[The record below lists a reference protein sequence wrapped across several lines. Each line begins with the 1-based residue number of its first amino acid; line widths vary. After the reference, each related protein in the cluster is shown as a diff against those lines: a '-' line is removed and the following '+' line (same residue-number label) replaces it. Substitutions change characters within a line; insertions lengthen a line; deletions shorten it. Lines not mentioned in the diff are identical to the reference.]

1 MELLDCCSHS
11 FTHFQIYF
19 FSCFIDFYHNTENLD
34 PFTFDG
40 MEWQKIFQTLT
51 KKVYTAVVACL
62 RTYRTEAAT
71 QLKTIK
77 DDGHAKIY
85 AEMSKRFR
93 QFEWFVLDLP
103 SSGLVSNTKV
113 DLIHKSK

>member
-1 MELLDCCSHS
+1 
-11 FTHFQIYF
+11 
-19 FSCFIDFYHNTENLD
+19 
-34 PFTFDG
+34 

-51 KKVYTAVVACL
+51 EKVYTSVVDCL

-77 DDGHAKIY
+77 DDGHAKIH
-85 AEMSKRFR
+85 ADMRKKFR